1 MLCPG
6 VLLSLPDGLES
17 IRDGISRL
25 CESWW
30 TSGLQGRDD
39 LAPQMLAY
47 LLQRCLE
54 PAATVI
60 AAALLSDHCCYNATT
75 RPVDGTGGH
84 YVFVVSVS
92 LCVCAQAESLST
104 NLLPT
109 FSFLVNFLSELII
122 FTVMCFQ
129 QVPRQCR

>member
-1 MLCPG
+1 MLYPG

-75 RPVDGTGGH
+75 RPVDGTGGALCFRG
-84 YVFVVSVS
+84 VCLSVR
-92 LCVCAQAESLST
+92 VCSSRGTLYKLAADIQ
-104 NLLPT
+104 
-109 FSFLVNFLSELII
+109 FS
-122 FTVMCFQ
+122 C
-129 QVPRQCR
+129 